1 MSCPAHVSARA
12 HAPAH
17 ASAAAPIPSRPVAT
31 PATTAAAAVSPACW
45 RLSAGHAISLGPT
58 APSQLRI
65 VRGRVWVTLAT
76 PALPQTLDAERLWPA
91 SGDHVLTA
99 GDLLDVPAGASLV
112 DGSLAHHARR
122 CGATRAVRLARR
134 CRCRSR
140 STHPVSA
147 RSGATRR
154 RCPAVSPTGR
164 QRTGPGR
171 LGTGAGRSGPGRV
184 WRLPAGRAGPCPEPA
199 GVQPV
204 VTRLPEPITKNG
216 SSATDHEA
224 RVSMGRAL
232 CDLSK
237 SIVKNNSC
245 LRNLYK
251 LIFHFICLKMAKKT
265 QKTASVPLGS
275 AGFWLWRSAFQ
286 VLWPFSEL

>member
-1 MSCPAHVSARA
+1 MSCPAHLVDST

-112 DGSLAHHARR
+112 MEAWPTTPADAAQPALFDWHE
-122 CGATRAVRLARR
+122 GAGAGAAVPTRFQREVVQPAADALQ
-134 CRCRSR
+134 
-140 STHPVSA
+140 SA
-147 RSGATRR
+147 RQAASA
-154 RCPAVSPTGR
+154 
-164 QRTGPGR
+164 
-171 LGTGAGRSGPGRV
+171 L
-184 WRLPAGRAGPCPEPA
+184 GRAGWALARAAA
-199 GVQPV
+199 GLAGYGDYLLAGRGRVLSP
-204 VTRLPEPITKNG
+204 LE
-216 SSATDHEA
+216 SS
-224 RVSMGRAL
+224 
-232 CDLSK
+232 
-237 SIVKNNSC
+237 
-245 LRNLYK
+245 
-251 LIFHFICLKMAKKT
+251 
-265 QKTASVPLGS
+265 
-275 AGFWLWRSAFQ
+275 RS
-286 VLWPFSEL
+286 